1 MNRQSD
7 NDPNELSGKENNW
20 LRPLHQSLTRELL
33 QVISQT
39 DEEREDNPEDLP
51 LEAEA
56 LLMDAMR
63 ERATDVHLDSN
74 SGGILVRLRIDGRIL
89 DSALLGDRVGL
100 RMINQFKAMA
110 GLNIERRFSP
120 EESRISYTLP
130 DQEVDL
136 RLTYTP
142 TLHGHKLSIR
152 VFQPL
157 DGVIYLQELGLNEQG
172 LEQIQDWI
180 DTISGMLLV
189 AGPTGSGKTTTLYS
203 LLHKLKLEERNVV
216 TIEDPV
222 EYEIDGINHIQV
234 DQRHGLDFSEG
245 VKAMLRLD
253 PDYLMLGEIREAA
266 SARAAITAA
275 TSGRALM
282 GTLHSRDAV
291 GVIDTL
297 RNYGLSGQDISST
310 LVLVIAQRLVRKLC
324 SHCKH
329 ESRPDES
336 EQNWLKKLGRKPPGT
351 VWIPEGCE
359 RCNHT
364 GYYGRAGIFEVWRIN
379 PEEYQLLL
387 EGTDRRTLYRN
398 LNDRR
403 HRFLIDSGLE
413 KVAEGITSLSELRT
427 MGGLST
433 LPHIDML

>member
-1 MNRQSD
+1 MES
-7 NDPNELSGKENNW
+7 ENW
-20 LRPLHQSLTRELL
+20 PRTLHTRLVQELL
-33 QVISQT
+33 AVIEQSNE
-39 DEEREDNPEDLP
+39 DREDQPEDQPEELP

-56 LLMDAMR
+56 LLLDAMR
-63 ERATDVHLDSN
+63 ERATDIHIDAG
-74 SGGILVRLRIDGRIL
+74 SGGILVRLRVDGRIL
-89 DSALLGDRVGL
+89 DGALLQENTGL
-100 RMINQFKAMA
+100 RLINQFKAMA
-110 GLNIERRFSP
+110 RLNIERRFTP
-120 EESRISYTLP
+120 EESRITYALQ
-130 DQEVDL
+130 DQAIDM
-136 RLTYTP
+136 RLTYAP

-152 VFQPL
+152 IFQPL
-157 DGVIYLQELGLNEQG
+157 GGVLYLQELGLHEQG

-180 DTISGMLLV
+180 DNISGMLLV

-203 LLHKLKLEERNVV
+203 LLHKLKVQQRNVV

-234 DQRHGLDFSEG
+234 DLRHGLDFAAG

-297 RNYGLSGQDISST
+297 RNYDLSGQDISST

-324 SHCKH
+324 PHCKVQG
-329 ESRPDES
+329 EPGET
-336 EQNWLKKLGRKPPGT
+336 EQKWLKKLDRQPPSV
-351 VWIPEGCE
+351 VWQAEGCE
-359 RCNHT
+359 HCHHT
-364 GYYGRAGIFEVWRIN
+364 GYHGRTGIFELWRIN
-379 PEEYQLLL
+379 PQEYQLLL
-387 EGTDRRTLYRN
+387 DGADRRTLYRH
-398 LNDRR
+398 LNERH
-403 HRFLIDSGLE
+403 HRFLIDDGLE
-413 KVAEGITSLSELRT
+413 KVSEGVTSLAELQA